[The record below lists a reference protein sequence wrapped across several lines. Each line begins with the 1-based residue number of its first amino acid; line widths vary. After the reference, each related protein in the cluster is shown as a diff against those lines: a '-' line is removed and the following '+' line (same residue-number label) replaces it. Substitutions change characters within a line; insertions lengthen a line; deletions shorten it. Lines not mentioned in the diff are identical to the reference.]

1 MSKKILFTAS
11 TQSHL
16 DHFHRPYIKYFE
28 DMGYSVTTLALPV
41 NKSFFS
47 VQNLQAV
54 LSTRKL
60 LATEQYDIIS
70 SHATLA
76 GIVTRLAIILMGR
89 AKKSIRVFHT
99 SHGYLFHDDGGF
111 KKWAYLLPE
120 KICGMV
126 TDVLMV
132 MNHEDL
138 EIAKKHKLGGRKNR
152 IYYING
158 MGLDPDRFRPT
169 TATREQKEAFG
180 LEPDDFAFLYA
191 GEFSKRK
198 NHALLLKAFASAQH
212 RLQNSKLVLAG
223 DGILFHDIKELAKDL
238 KIDDRVIFL
247 GYCANIQELYPC
259 CQVSVSTSR
268 IEGLPFNIMEAMAS
282 GLPVV
287 ASNIKGH
294 QELVVHMENGL
305 LFESDNEA
313 DLAQQLTE
321 IYERADLR
329 NQFRS
334 SSLERIKQFS
344 IAEVLPEIIEIYK
357 DNLGH

>member
-1 MSKKILFTAS
+1 
-11 TQSHL
+11 
-16 DHFHRPYIKYFE
+16 
-28 DMGYSVTTLALPV
+28 MGYSVTTLALPV

-99 SHGYLFHDDGGF
+99 SHGYLFHDEGGF

-158 MGLDPDRFRPT
+158 MGLDLDRFRPT
-169 TATREQKEAFG
+169 SVTREQKEAFG
-180 LEPDDFAFLYA
+180 LEMDDFSFLYA

-212 RLQNSKLVLAG
+212 RLGNSKLVLAG
-223 DGILFHDIKELAKDL
+223 DGVLFHDIKELAKDL
-238 KIDDRVIFL
+238 KIEERVLFL
-247 GYCANIQELYPC
+247 GYCKNIQELYTC

-294 QELVVHMENGL
+294 KELVTHGDNGL
-305 LFESDNEA
+305 LFESDNVT
-313 DLAQQLTE
+313 DLMDQMIQIFE
-321 IYERADLR
+321 NQELR
-329 NQFRS
+329 NRFS
-334 SSLERIKQFS
+334 TSSLKKIRKFS
-344 IAEVLPEIIEIYK
+344 LEEVFPSIIDIYK
-357 DNLGH
+357 ENTKN